1 MVQLYQSARKKQPP
15 QKALTLTIDEL
26 DHSGTG
32 VCRAHQP
39 VVFVEG
45 ALPGEEVRVRV
56 NERKKRFWR
65 ATVEQVLKSGTK
77 RINPFCPHFN
87 QCGGCQHQHIAQL
100 PMLEYKQQAVDQL
113 LNKVAGVKSL
123 NWQAPLFGT
132 DQGYRRKVRLA
143 LDARTGKG
151 KSSVHLGFRAKGSDR
166 VVDISECKVLTPP
179 LQQLLPD
186 LRILVKGLGCVR
198 HIGHISLLDADNQ
211 LQLCLRLIRPLPEA
225 DRQTLKAFA
234 QEHGCALLLQTQ
246 AQEFE
251 HLTAETPLANY
262 KPTAELNLDFSPTDF
277 IQVNGAV
284 NRAMIAQALNWLD
297 IKPGDRVLDLFCGV
311 GNFALPMAHN
321 GAEVIGIE
329 GVQAM
334 VEQAQANARKNSLQA
349 EFVQADLGDKDAL
362 MQLTTQL
369 GQIDKVVLDPARAG
383 AAAVMPWLNQLN
395 PAQILYVSCNP
406 ATFARDMGQLV
417 ESGWQVDKI
426 GLMDMFPNTA
436 HTELMALISRCQ
448 SSVVR

>member
-15 QKALTLTIDEL
+15 LKSLTLRIDDL

-32 VCRAHQP
+32 VCRTHQP

-56 NERKKRFWR
+56 EERKKRFWR
-65 ATVEQVLKSGTK
+65 ATVEQVLKPATK
-77 RINPFCPHFN
+77 RVAPFCPHFS

-113 LNKVAGVKSL
+113 LNKVAGVSAL
-123 NWQAPLFGT
+123 NWQAPLVGSE
-132 DQGYRRKVRLA
+132 QGYRRKVRLA
-143 LDARTGKG
+143 LDARPGKG
-151 KSSVHLGFRAKGSDR
+151 KSSVHLGFRAKGSDK

-186 LRILVKGLGCVR
+186 LRILVTELGCVR

-211 LQLCLRLIRPLPEA
+211 LQLCLRLTRPLPEA
-225 DRQTLKAFA
+225 DRQSLTIFA
-234 QEHGCALLLQTQ
+234 REHGCTVLLQTG
-246 AQEFE
+246 ADEFE
-251 HLTAETPLANY
+251 YLTSDHQSTSYRPVD
-262 KPTAELNLDFSPTDF
+262 ELSLDFSPTDF
-277 IQVNGAV
+277 IQVNGAI
-284 NRAMIAQALNWLD
+284 NRAMIMQAINWLD
-297 IKPGDRVLDLFCGV
+297 INSGDKVLDLFCGV
-311 GNFALPMAHN
+311 ANFALPMAHK

-334 VEQAQANARKNSLQA
+334 VEQARANAAKNQLQA
-349 EFVQADLGDKDAL
+349 EFLQADLGDEKAL
-362 MQLTTQL
+362 MQLTKQL
-369 GQIDKVVLDPARAG
+369 GQVGKVVLDPARAG
-383 AAAVMPWLNQLN
+383 AAAVMPWLSRLN

-406 ATFARDMGQLV
+406 ATFARDMAQLL
-417 ESGWQVDKI
+417 ESGWHVDKI

-436 HTELMALISRCQ
+436 HTELMALFSR
-448 SSVVR
+448 

>member
-1 MVQLYQSARKKQPP
+1 MVQLYESARKKQPP
-15 QKALTLTIDEL
+15 QKPLTLTIDEL

-32 VCRAHQP
+32 VCSTHQP

-45 ALPGEEVRVRV
+45 ALPGEEVRARV
-56 NERKKRFWR
+56 YERKKRFWR
-65 ATVEQVLKSGTK
+65 ATVEQVLKPGAK
-77 RINPFCPHFN
+77 RIAPFCPHFS

-113 LNKVAGVKSL
+113 LNKVGGVTAL
-123 NWQAPLFGT
+123 NWQAPLSGS

-151 KSSVHLGFRAKGSDR
+151 KSSVHLGFRAQGSDK

-186 LRILVKGLGCVR
+186 LRSLIKGLGCVR

-211 LQLCLRLIRPLPEA
+211 LQLCLRLTRPFPEM
-225 DRQTLKAFA
+225 DRQALKAFS
-234 QEHGCALLLQTQ
+234 QEHGCTVLLQTE

-251 HLTAETPLANY
+251 HLTSDHQFASYRPVD
-262 KPTAELNLDFSPTDF
+262 ELSLDFRPTDF
-277 IQVNGAV
+277 IQVNGSV

-311 GNFALPMAHN
+311 GNFALPMAHQ
-321 GAEVIGIE
+321 GAEVTGIE
-329 GVQAM
+329 GVQVM
-334 VEQAQANARKNSLQA
+334 VEQARANALKNSLQA
-349 EFVQADLGDKDAL
+349 EFLQADLGDEDAL
-362 MQLTTQL
+362 TQLTTQL
-369 GQIDKVVLDPARAG
+369 GQIGKVVLDPARTG
-383 AAAVMPWLNQLN
+383 AANVMPWLSRLN

-436 HTELMALISRCQ
+436 HTELMALFSR
-448 SSVVR
+448 